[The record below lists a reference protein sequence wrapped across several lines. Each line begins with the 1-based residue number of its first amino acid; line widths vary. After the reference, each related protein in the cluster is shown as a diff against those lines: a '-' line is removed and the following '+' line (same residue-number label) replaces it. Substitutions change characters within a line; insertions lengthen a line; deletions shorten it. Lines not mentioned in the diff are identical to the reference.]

1 VKRKYEEAMHTHLMI
16 DHDLVA
22 AAASFTVLMTS
33 RWVPA
38 AARCIQHP
46 LPDHLQKIMEGPKV
60 SKQLENGMEN
70 SMV

>member
-16 DHDLVA
+16 DHNLVA
-22 AAASFTVLMTS
+22 AAATVLMTS

-38 AARCIQHP
+38 AARCIQDP
-46 LPDHLQKIMEGPKV
+46 LPDHVQKIMEGPKV